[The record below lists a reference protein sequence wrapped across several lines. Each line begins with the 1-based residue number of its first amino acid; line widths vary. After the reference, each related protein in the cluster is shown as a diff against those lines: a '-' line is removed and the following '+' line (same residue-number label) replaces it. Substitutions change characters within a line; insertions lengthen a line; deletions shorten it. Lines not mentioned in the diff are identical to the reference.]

1 MSFARL
7 LSKDAGV
14 GDKAGAKGGDDVKE
28 SPDAEAGLHD
38 AAKRMLEHIK
48 AGDHEGLSGAL
59 ADWHELRGASGPNAS
74 AKPEDSKPFG
84 AFGDDE

>member
-14 GDKAGAKGGDDVKE
+14 GEPAEGGSNVDE

-38 AAKRMLEHIK
+38 AAKRMLEHAK
-48 AGDHEGLSGAL
+48 AGDHVGFSGAL
-59 ADWHELRGASGPNAS
+59 ADWHELRGASGPAAS
-74 AKPEDSKPFG
+74 AKPEDAEPFNS
-84 AFGDDE
+84 EK